1 MARTSTDSWRQ
12 LLLNS
17 GPRDRHMHDR
27 LGISWPIRTWRL
39 TPPRLAGFWLCLCSV
54 SRWDLSSCDERACV
68 GAKHRSP
75 LVPSQSRR
83 RQDGSR
89 QKNGGTS
96 ATAAAIFKKSRRP
109 VHPWFTL
116 VHSRFRRSVRGLP
129 CQLLTTQP
137 NVDATWGG
145 GVRNVQQK
153 TFPGNCHNREGRT

>member
-1 MARTSTDSWRQ
+1 MASCTTKAWPDS
-12 LLLNS
+12 
-17 GPRDRHMHDR
+17 GYA
-27 LGISWPIRTWRL
+27 T
-39 TPPRLAGFWLCLCSV
+39 TLCP
-54 SRWDLSSCDERACV
+54 RWDLSSCDERASV

-75 LVPSQSRR
+75 LIPSQSRTGVR
-83 RQDGSR
+83 TDPG
-89 QKNGGTS
+89 KK
-96 ATAAAIFKKSRRP
+96 AAEPAPPPLLFFKKSRGP

-153 TFPGNCHNREGRT
+153 RIPGNCHNREWLDLTGCGRNSNAIIFGETKSTLYEKFRLWF